1 MTVILDYKEFVFG
14 TEKLMFM
21 FCSDAGRWKTLGVPV
36 VICGD
41 NLSSLV
47 GIGWT
52 DLPNMGGGA
61 VAPLPPSCSGITAL
75 KRIYNVHKYLHK
87 KSITYITV

>member
-52 DLPNMGGGA
+52 DLPNIGGGGQWPPCPPPVPA
-61 VAPLPPSCSGITAL
+61 SLLWSGYTMYISTYTRSPLLT
-75 KRIYNVHKYLHK
+75 
-87 KSITYITV
+87 